1 MGTEVNVQPGHG
13 KAGRHPTR
21 QFLDSLSGNDDP
33 GMFGRMFPTLAPLA
47 VDDGPL
53 QELADAMKDANPD
66 DAAGNNTKVPAGFTY
81 LGQFVDHDITLDLTS
96 FGDKEADPDA
106 VENFRTPALDLD
118 NVYGLGPDGSRQLYA
133 RNPGDTDGKTP
144 GPKLLIGKTINVPFG
159 SITGDHRNDL
169 PRSPEGFALIGDHR
183 NDENL
188 LVAQTHLAML
198 KFHNKVCD
206 QLAASGTPVGEIFTQ
221 ARQIVTWHYQWM
233 VLHDFVERIT
243 EKGIVAKILEQGR
256 RFYRFK
262 KTPYMP
268 VEFSAAAYRLGH
280 SMVREVYGHNRI
292 FTPGP
297 GGIPATLD
305 LLFKFTG
312 LSGGIIGDLA
322 PNPLTPP
329 LPLPVLSSNWI
340 IDWRRFHEVL
350 AANPA
355 NVRLNPSRKLDPFV
369 VPQLHTLPGGGGSLP
384 FRNLKRGVLLGLPSG
399 QDVAKAMRIKNPLTP
414 AEISKGTDGA
424 VAKKHGLHEHTP
436 LWYYIL
442 KEAEQRGGGEKLGPV
457 GATIISEVF
466 VGLVHGDHQS
476 YLWLKGKNWT
486 PTLPSKIPGE
496 FTMAD
501 LLRFVGDISPLDG
514 ISTV

>member
-1 MGTEVNVQPGHG
+1 MASV
-13 KAGRHPTR
+13 
-21 QFLDSLSGNDDP
+21 
-33 GMFGRMFPTLAPLA
+33 RM
-47 VDDGPL
+47 
-53 QELADAMKDANPD
+53 
-66 DAAGNNTKVPAGFTY
+66 AAGSFTRAIPASST
-81 LGQFVDHDITLDLTS
+81 
-96 FGDKEADPDA
+96 
-106 VENFRTPALDLD
+106 
-118 NVYGLGPDGSRQLYA
+118 A
-133 RNPGDTDGKTP
+133 RGP
-144 GPKLLIGKTINVPFG
+144 GPKLLIGKTISVPFG
-159 SITGDHRNDL
+159 NVTITPRNDL

-206 QLAASGTPVGEIFTQ
+206 QLAAAGTPVGEIFAQ

-280 SMVREVYGHNRI
+280 SMVREVYSHNHI
-292 FTPGP
+292 FTPGA
-297 GGIPATLD
+297 GGVPATLD

-322 PNPLTPP
+322 PNPVEPP

-340 IDWRRFHEVL
+340 IDWRRFYEVL

-355 NVRLNPSRKLDPFV
+355 DVRLNPSRKLDPFV

-399 QDVAKAMRIKNPLTP
+399 QDVAKAMRIKNPLSP
-414 AEISKGTDGA
+414 DEIAKGTDGA
-424 VAKKHGLHEHTP
+424 VAKKHGLHAHTP

-476 YLWLKGKNWT
+476 YLWLKGKDWK
-486 PTLPSKIPGE
+486 PTLPSKTPGD

-501 LLRFVGDISPLDG
+501 LLRFVGDISPIDG